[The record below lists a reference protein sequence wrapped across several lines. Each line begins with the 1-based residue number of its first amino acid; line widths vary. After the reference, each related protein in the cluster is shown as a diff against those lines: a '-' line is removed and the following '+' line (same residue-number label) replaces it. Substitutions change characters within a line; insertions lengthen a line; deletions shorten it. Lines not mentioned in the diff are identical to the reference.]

1 MKELNFNTCLNSH
14 KFLGNLGSSGL
25 KKKKKS
31 CQTHEVTKH
40 HNGEQAELRCGGN
53 RSSKIL
59 EVPDTQYKINLFI
72 VFKEIKKKI
81 VLIYEIRHLCRHL
94 ILQ

>member
-1 MKELNFNTCLNSH
+1 MKELNFNAGLNSH

-25 KKKKKS
+25 KKKS

-40 HNGEQAELRCGGN
+40 HNGEQVELRCGGN

-59 EVPDTQYKINLFI
+59 EVPHTQYKINLFI

-81 VLIYEIRHLCRHL
+81 DTV
-94 ILQ
+94 